1 MSRDRANGADRATRD
16 TLALMITTLQALTI
30 IIAILAALIHVLIFA
45 LESVLWATPKVWR
58 RFGLKS
64 QADAV
69 VAEPIMFNQGFY
81 NLFLALSAVLG
92 LLLLGWG
99 NPIAG
104 KWVLLV
110 SLSSMTLASIILLI
124 TNRRMWRAA
133 VIQGGPPLLG
143 IGALLGAVAVHAPLT
158 VI

>member
-1 MSRDRANGADRATRD
+1 
-16 TLALMITTLQALTI
+16 MITTLQVLTVVFASVA
-30 IIAILAALIHVLIFA
+30 AIIHVLIFA
-45 LESVLWATPKVWR
+45 MESVLWAKPKVWR

-64 QADAV
+64 QSDADV
-69 VAEPIMFNQGFY
+69 VEPMAFNQGFY
-81 NLFLALSAVLG
+81 NLFLALAAVLG

-110 SLSSMTLASIILLI
+110 ALASMVLASMVLLI

-133 VIQGGPPLLG
+133 MIQGATPLLG
-143 IGALLGAVAVHAPLT
+143 IVVLLSAVAVHAPLT

>member
-1 MSRDRANGADRATRD
+1 M
-16 TLALMITTLQALTI
+16 MTTLQVLTVVFATVA
-30 IIAILAALIHVLIFA
+30 AIIHVMIFA
-45 LESVLWATPKVWR
+45 LESVLWSRPKVWR
-58 RFGLKS
+58 TFGLKS
-64 QADAV
+64 QADADIV
-69 VAEPIMFNQGFY
+69 EPMAFNQGFY

-110 SLSSMTLASIILLI
+110 ALSSMVLASIVLLI
-124 TNRRMWRAA
+124 TNRRLWRASL
-133 VIQGGPPLLG
+133 IQGAVPLLG

>member
-1 MSRDRANGADRATRD
+1 MVA
-16 TLALMITTLQALTI
+16 TLQVLTVVF
-30 IIAILAALIHVLIFA
+30 ASVAALIHVMIFA
-45 LESVLWATPKVWR
+45 LESVLWATPQVWR

-64 QADAV
+64 QADADV
-69 VAEPIMFNQGFY
+69 VEPMAFNQGFY
-81 NLFLALSAVLG
+81 NLFLALAAILG

-110 SLSSMTLASIILLI
+110 ALASMVLASIVLLI
-124 TNRRMWRAA
+124 TNRRLWRAA
-133 VIQGGPPLLG
+133 IIQGAAPLIG
-143 IGALLGAVAVHAPLT
+143 IGVLLGAVSVHAPLT

>member
-1 MSRDRANGADRATRD
+1 
-16 TLALMITTLQALTI
+16 MITTLQVLTV
-30 IIAILAALIHVLIFA
+30 AFAVLAAIIHVLIFS
-45 LESVLWATPKVWR
+45 LESVLWSTPKVWR

-64 QADAV
+64 QSDADVMEGMA
-69 VAEPIMFNQGFY
+69 FNQGFY

-110 SLSSMTLASIILLI
+110 SLASMVLASIVLLI
-124 TNRRMWRAA
+124 SERKLWRAA
-133 VIQGGPPLLG
+133 LIQGVVPLLG

>member
-1 MSRDRANGADRATRD
+1 MLTTFQVLTAVFATV
-16 TLALMITTLQALTI
+16 A
-30 IIAILAALIHVLIFA
+30 AIVHVLIFA
-45 LESVLWATPKVWR
+45 LESVLWAKPQVWR

-64 QADAV
+64 QSEADAV
-69 VAEPIMFNQGFY
+69 EPMAFNQGFY
-81 NLFLALSAVLG
+81 NLFLALAAILG

-110 SLSSMTLASIILLI
+110 ALASMSLASIVLLI
-124 TNRRMWRAA
+124 TNRRLWRAA
-133 VIQGGPPLLG
+133 LIQGIVPLLG
-143 IGALLGAVAVHAPLT
+143 IAVLLIAVAAQAPLT

>member
-1 MSRDRANGADRATRD
+1 MVA
-16 TLALMITTLQALTI
+16 TLQVLTVVF
-30 IIAILAALIHVLIFA
+30 ASVAALIHVMIFA
-45 LESVLWATPKVWR
+45 LESVLWATPQVWR

-64 QADAV
+64 QADADV
-69 VAEPIMFNQGFY
+69 VEPMAFNQGFY
-81 NLFLALSAVLG
+81 NLFLALAAILG

-110 SLSSMTLASIILLI
+110 ALASMVLASIVLLI
-124 TNRRMWRAA
+124 TNRRLWRAA
-133 VIQGGPPLLG
+133 IVQGAAPLIG
-143 IGALLGAVAVHAPLT
+143 IGVLLGAVAVHAPLT